1 MAKAD
6 RVHST
11 PPENTS
17 PLSPDN
23 PPSTAARSGLDGLYV
38 PTDVAPEVLFQAIGR
53 LRKEAQ
59 DEIERLLSFLDATD
73 DPDLEDDEV
82 EDDPDQDPSLG
93 AQEPG
98 TYNVDQS
105 RWEKSPRDDLED
117 EHDGREPSLCG
128 IAVHGVD
135 DLEFDVADLEP
146 SLGSIDASDNQRGW
160 AQCDRTDGEESPGDD
175 EPSLGWTSDGAIGML
190 LLHPDQVDI
199 EDEHDGTEPD
209 VCGEPHLGSF
219 DRMLDQEKS
228 WQQRPA
234 WVQEG
239 EVDVLDAG
247 FADGPSQATEGL
259 ADA

>member
-1 MAKAD
+1 MLEAD
-6 RVHST
+6 SVHST

-23 PPSTAARSGLDGLYV
+23 PPSTAASSGLGGLYV

-53 LRKEAQ
+53 LRKEAR
-59 DEIERLLSFLDATD
+59 DEIDRLLSFLDATD

-82 EDDPDQDPSLG
+82 EEDPDHEPSLG

-98 TYNVDQS
+98 MYNVDQS

-117 EHDGREPSLCG
+117 EHDGREP
-128 IAVHGVD
+128 H
-135 DLEFDVADLEP
+135 
-146 SLGSIDASDNQRGW
+146 
-160 AQCDRTDGEESPGDD
+160 GDD
-175 EPSLGWTSDGAIGML
+175 EPSLCGIGVSTGN
-190 LLHPDQVDI
+190 DQDL
-199 EDEHDGTEPD
+199 EGDNRADEEP
-209 VCGEPHLGSF
+209 VLGSF

-228 WQQRPA
+228 WQQRPV

-247 FADGPSQATEGL
+247 ATDVPRQAAEGL
-259 ADA
+259 ADAQ